1 MRTMKTMNSGLKRS
15 EKVNKKGPLR
25 NPERG
30 QSLTEFGVSV
40 VMLLIL
46 LAGTVDAG
54 RAFFTYMAL
63 RDAVQEGALWGS
75 YNPAQTELIKDR
87 VRRAS
92 NLVQAIEN
100 DPDADLSIGVSLVGS
115 ACNGDGNGIR
125 VQATYS
131 NFPITMP
138 FLGTILGSQ
147 EVPISASVTDTILV
161 PPCE

>member
-1 MRTMKTMNSGLKRS
+1 MNESR
-15 EKVNKKGPLR
+15 VHR
-25 NPERG
+25 NPEKG
-30 QSLTEFGVSV
+30 QSLTEFAVS
-40 VMLLIL
+40 LLIL
-46 LAGTVDAG
+46 LLLLALAVDAG

-92 NLVQAIEN
+92 NLVQAIED
-100 DPDADLSIGVSLVGS
+100 DPNADLSIDVGYIGT
-115 ACNGDGNGIR
+115 ACNGDENGIR
-125 VQATYS
+125 VQATYN

-138 FLGTILGSQ
+138 FLGTIIGKQ

>member
-1 MRTMKTMNSGLKRS
+1 MLDGTGA
-15 EKVNKKGPLR
+15 KVNEKRLQR
-25 NPERG
+25 NPEKG
-30 QSLTEFGVSV
+30 QSLTEFGLSV
-40 VMLLIL
+40 VILLIL

-75 YNPAQTELIKDR
+75 YNPAQEELIKDR

-92 NLVQAIEN
+92 NLLQAIED
-100 DPDADLSIGVSLVGS
+100 DPNADLTIDVTIDDT
-115 ACNGDGNGIR
+115 ACTGNGIQ
-125 VQATYS
+125 VQATYE

-138 FLGTILGSQ
+138 FLGTVLGSQ

-161 PPCE
+161 PPCD

>member
-1 MRTMKTMNSGLKRS
+1 MNDKCLHG
-15 EKVNKKGPLR
+15 
-25 NPERG
+25 NPEKG
-30 QSLTEFGVSV
+30 QSLTEFAVSV
-40 VMLLIL
+40 VILLVL

-54 RAFFTYMAL
+54 RAFFTFMSL

-92 NLVQAIEN
+92 NLVQAIED
-100 DPDADLSIGVSLVGS
+100 DPNANLTIDVDIIGT
-115 ACNGDGNGIR
+115 ACTGNGIR
-125 VQATYS
+125 VDATYE

-138 FLGTILGSQ
+138 FLGLILGSQ

>member
-1 MRTMKTMNSGLKRS
+1 MMRKNDGQRS
-15 EKVNKKGPLR
+15 REK
-25 NPERG
+25 G

-40 VMLLIL
+40 VILLVL

-63 RDAVQEGALWGS
+63 RDAVQEGAIYGS
-75 YNPAQTELIKDR
+75 YNPLDEANILNR

-92 NLVQAIEN
+92 NLVQGISADPNAILN
-100 DPDADLSIGVSLVGS
+100 VNVTRTGG
-115 ACNGDGNGIR
+115 ACTGNGIT
-125 VQATYS
+125 VSATYQ

-138 FLGTILGSQ
+138 FLGTVLTRQDI
-147 EVPISASVTDTILV
+147 PITASVTDTILV

>member
-1 MRTMKTMNSGLKRS
+1 VNERS
-15 EKVNKKGPLR
+15 LHR
-25 NPERG
+25 NPEKG
-30 QSLTEFGVSV
+30 QSLTEFGLSV
-40 VMLLIL
+40 AILLIL

-54 RAFFTYMAL
+54 RAFFTFMAL

-75 YNPAQTELIKDR
+75 YNPTETALIEDR

-92 NLVQAIEN
+92 NLVQAIED
-100 DPDADLSIGVSLVGS
+100 DPAADLDITVTRSGD
-115 ACNGDGNGIR
+115 ACTGNGIT
-125 VQATYS
+125 VQATYQ

-147 EVPISASVTDTILV
+147 EVPITASVTDTILA

>member
-1 MRTMKTMNSGLKRS
+1 MKDRRLHKKT
-15 EKVNKKGPLR
+15 EK
-25 NPERG
+25 G
-30 QSLTEFGVSV
+30 QSLTEFAISV
-40 VMLLIL
+40 FILLVL

-54 RAFFTYMAL
+54 RAFFTFMAL

-75 YNPAQTELIKDR
+75 YNPAQEELIKDR

-100 DPDADLSIGVSLVGS
+100 DPNASLAIDVDVIGT
-115 ACNGDGNGIR
+115 ACTGNGLR
-125 VQATYS
+125 VRATYQ

-138 FLGTILGSQ
+138 FLGAILGSQ

-161 PPCE
+161 PPCD

>member
-1 MRTMKTMNSGLKRS
+1 MKTIEFRPVRS
-15 EKVNKKGPLR
+15 SEVNKKGPLR
-25 NPERG
+25 NLERG

-40 VMLLIL
+40 VILLIL

-92 NLVQAIEN
+92 NLVQAIED
-100 DPDADLSIGVSLVGS
+100 DPDADLSIDVSYIGS
-115 ACNGDGNGIR
+115 ACNGSGNGIR
-125 VQATYS
+125 VQATYE

-138 FLGTILGSQ
+138 FLGTAIGSQ
-147 EVPISASVTDTILV
+147 QVPISASVTDTILA

>member
-1 MRTMKTMNSGLKRS
+1 VNERRTH
-15 EKVNKKGPLR
+15 R
-25 NPERG
+25 NPEKG
-30 QSLTEFGVSV
+30 QSLTEFAISV
-40 VMLLIL
+40 VILLIL

-54 RAFFTYMAL
+54 RAFFTFMAL

-92 NLVQAIEN
+92 NLVQAIED
-100 DPDADLSIGVSLVGS
+100 DPNANLTIDVDYIGT
-115 ACNGDGNGIR
+115 ACTGNGII
-125 VQATYS
+125 VQATYQ

-138 FLGTILGSQ
+138 FLGAILGTQ

-161 PPCE
+161 PPCD

>member
-1 MRTMKTMNSGLKRS
+1 MNKRRLHRNL
-15 EKVNKKGPLR
+15 EK
-25 NPERG
+25 G
-30 QSLTEFGVSV
+30 QSLTEFGLSV
-40 VMLLIL
+40 VILLIL

-75 YNPAQTELIKDR
+75 YNPTETNLIIDR

-92 NLVQAIEN
+92 NLVQSIAD
-100 DPDADLSIGVSLVGS
+100 DPNATLDITVNRLGDA
-115 ACNGDGNGIR
+115 CTGNGLR
-125 VQATYS
+125 VQATYA

-138 FLGTILGSQ
+138 FLGAVVGQ

>member
-1 MRTMKTMNSGLKRS
+1 MNERRAHRNL
-15 EKVNKKGPLR
+15 EK
-25 NPERG
+25 G
-30 QSLTEFGVSV
+30 QSLTEFGLSV
-40 VMLLIL
+40 VILLIL

-54 RAFFTYMAL
+54 RAFFTFMAL

-75 YNPAQTELIKDR
+75 YNPAQEELIKDR

-100 DPDADLSIGVSLVGS
+100 DPNASLTIDVTVIGT
-115 ACNGDGNGIR
+115 ACTGNGLR
-125 VQATYS
+125 VRATYE

-138 FLGTILGSQ
+138 FLGTVLGTQ

-161 PPCE
+161 PPCD

>member
-1 MRTMKTMNSGLKRS
+1 MSDKCLHG
-15 EKVNKKGPLR
+15 
-25 NPERG
+25 NPEKG
-30 QSLTEFGVSV
+30 QSLTEFAVSV
-40 VMLLIL
+40 VILLIL

-54 RAFFTYMAL
+54 RAFFTFMSL

-92 NLVQAIEN
+92 NLVQAIED
-100 DPDADLSIGVSLVGS
+100 DPNANLTIDVDIIGT
-115 ACNGDGNGIR
+115 ACTGNGIR
-125 VQATYS
+125 VDATYE

-138 FLGTILGSQ
+138 FLGLILGSQ

>member
-1 MRTMKTMNSGLKRS
+1 MNEKR
-15 EKVNKKGPLR
+15 LQR
-25 NPERG
+25 NPEKG
-30 QSLTEFGVSV
+30 QSLTEFGLSV
-40 VMLLIL
+40 VILLIL

-75 YNPAQTELIKDR
+75 YNPAQEELIKDR

-92 NLVQAIEN
+92 NLLQAIED
-100 DPDADLSIGVSLVGS
+100 DPNADLTIDVTIDDT
-115 ACNGDGNGIR
+115 ACTGNGIQ
-125 VQATYS
+125 VQATYE

-138 FLGTILGSQ
+138 FLGTVLGSQ

-161 PPCE
+161 PPCD

>member
-1 MRTMKTMNSGLKRS
+1 MVS
-15 EKVNKKGPLR
+15 NKCLHG
-25 NPERG
+25 NPEKG
-30 QSLTEFGVSV
+30 QSLTEFAVSV
-40 VMLLIL
+40 VILLIL

-54 RAFFTYMAL
+54 RAFFTFMSL

-92 NLVQAIEN
+92 NLVQAIED
-100 DPDADLSIGVSLVGS
+100 DPNAALTIDVDIIGT
-115 ACNGDGNGIR
+115 ACTGNGIR
-125 VQATYS
+125 VEAIYE

-138 FLGTILGSQ
+138 FLGLILGSQ

>member
-1 MRTMKTMNSGLKRS
+1 MNDQLQHRNL
-15 EKVNKKGPLR
+15 EK
-25 NPERG
+25 G
-30 QSLTEFGVSV
+30 QSLTEFAVSV
-40 VMLLIL
+40 VILLVL

-54 RAFFTYMAL
+54 RAFFTFMSL

-75 YNPAQTELIKDR
+75 YNPAQTALIRDR

-92 NLVQAIEN
+92 NLVQAIED
-100 DPDADLSIGVSLVGS
+100 DPDASLTIDVDIIGT
-115 ACNGDGNGIR
+115 ACTGHGIR
-125 VQATYS
+125 VQATYE

-138 FLGTILGSQ
+138 FLGVILGSQ

>member
-1 MRTMKTMNSGLKRS
+1 MNERRAHRNL
-15 EKVNKKGPLR
+15 EK
-25 NPERG
+25 G
-30 QSLTEFGVSV
+30 QSLTEFGLSV
-40 VMLLIL
+40 VILLIL

-54 RAFFTYMAL
+54 RAFFTFMAL

-75 YNPAQTELIKDR
+75 YNPAQEELIKDR

-100 DPDADLSIGVSLVGS
+100 DPNASLTIDVTVIGT
-115 ACNGDGNGIR
+115 ACNGNGLR
-125 VQATYS
+125 VRATYE

-138 FLGTILGSQ
+138 FLGTILGTQ

-161 PPCE
+161 PPCD